1 MKDGADLKEDARVVI
16 NRDGGPNGTYEINIK
31 KVQSGDAGSY
41 SVVASNSFG
50 KEECTAAMTVKG
62 NYILAV
68 LPTLIFYQNVKRTFL
83 TTIYFYVKSIC
94 VI

>member
-68 LPTLIFYQNVKRTFL
+68 LPTLIFYQ
-83 TTIYFYVKSIC
+83 TTMWIQN
-94 VI
+94 